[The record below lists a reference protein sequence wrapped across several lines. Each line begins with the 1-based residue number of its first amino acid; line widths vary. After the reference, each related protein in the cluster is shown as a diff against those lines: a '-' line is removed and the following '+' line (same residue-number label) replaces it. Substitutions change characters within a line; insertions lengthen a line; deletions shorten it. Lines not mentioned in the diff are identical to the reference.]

1 MLTEAA
7 SLLTDVA
14 HSVAH
19 GRLVR
24 AENRVRSQGLVVALL
39 LDLTY
44 CDGRQIR
51 CCAAA
56 TKPAS
61 PKVALTEIR
70 LVADDHP
77 ELTSC
82 AVELLV
88 RQFEQR
94 KVLEQTGRSVQLLFK
109 EHDFQMYRT

>member
-1 MLTEAA
+1 MHEAA

-14 HSVAH
+14 HSVTH

-24 AENRVRSQGLVVALL
+24 AENRVRSQGLLVAVL

-44 CDGRQIR
+44 Y
-51 CCAAA
+51 
-56 TKPAS
+56 
-61 PKVALTEIR
+61 
-70 LVADDHP
+70 DHP

-88 RQFEQR
+88 RQF
-94 KVLEQTGRSVQLLFK
+94 
-109 EHDFQMYRT
+109 